1 MEAGGIG
8 PLPTLPGT
16 GPVRVI
22 AGDRVGQL
30 IGRDSRRLH
39 PS

>member
-1 MEAGGIG
+1 MEAWVID

-16 GPVRVI
+16 EPVRVI

-30 IGRDSRRLH
+30 IGRDTRRLH
-39 PS
+39 PP